1 MIAKPTILYL
11 YLNDKPRDRVQE
23 LTWDG
28 IRRYVAARGWE
39 AVAWHDARPEGLAAF
54 LEAHSPVAGCVVE
67 CSDDNATLPPRLFG
81 RIPVAYLHAAPSFFG
96 GRGARVA
103 TDNEA
108 VARLAFRE
116 LSAGR
121 PAAYAFVG
129 DYRGVFW
136 SRARGR
142 AFHALAAAVG
152 AECRLFRHV
161 ADRAARKARLAKW
174 VAALPRRTAIFAAND
189 FAAADVI
196 AAAHTAGRAIPR
208 DLTLIGVDNNP
219 ALCELST
226 PSITS
231 IQLDHERAG
240 FLAAR
245 MVGYVL
251 AAKDAKNSKKSSAF
265 FASFTAEKNTALSP
279 LLAIRRESTRGRG
292 RREPNILAAVELIR
306 REACN
311 GLTARDVIARAPGSK
326 SLFNLRFRE
335 AMGHSV
341 HDEIEHVRFEKVFTL
356 LTQTDTPIGAIAAL
370 CGYRSNIALHK
381 AFRLRTGMSMNEWR
395 RQNGDRFIFWPKV

>member
-1 MIAKPTILYL
+1 MSAKILSMNPSHRHLVAQPAILYL

-39 AVAWHDARPEGLAAF
+39 AIAWHDARPEGLAAF

-67 CSDDNATLPPRLFG
+67 CSDDNATLPPRLF
-81 RIPVAYLHAAPSFFG
+81 RRVPVVYLHAAPSFFG
-96 GRGARVA
+96 GRGARVT
-103 TDNEA
+103 TDNDA
-108 VARLAFRE
+108 IARLAFRE

-142 AFHALAAAVG
+142 AFHAISVAAG

-161 ADRAARKARLAKW
+161 ADRAVREARLAKW
-174 VAALPRRTAIFAAND
+174 IAALPHHTAIFAAND
-189 FAAADVI
+189 FAAADVV
-196 AAAHTAGRAIPR
+196 AAACAAGRAIPQ

-219 ALCELST
+219 ALCETVSPT
-226 PSITS
+226 ITS

-240 FLAAR
+240 YLAAGILGEQR
-245 MVGYVL
+245 ACGDGIAV
-251 AAKDAKNSKKSSAF
+251 AA
-265 FASFTAEKNTALSP
+265 SP
-279 LLAIRRESTRGRG
+279 LLAVRRESTGGTG
-292 RREPNILAAVELIR
+292 RRVPHVLAAVEEIR
-306 REACN
+306 RKACA

-356 LTQTDTPIGAIAAL
+356 LTQTDTAIGAIASL
-370 CGYRSNIALHK
+370 CGYRSSIALHK
-381 AFRLRTGMSMNEWR
+381 AFRIRTGLSMRAWR
-395 RQNGDRFIFWPKV
+395 AQNRR

>member
-1 MIAKPTILYL
+1 MVTKPTILYL

-54 LEAHSPVAGCVVE
+54 LEAHHPVAGCVVE

-103 TDNEA
+103 TDNDA

-142 AFHALAAAVG
+142 AFHALASAAG

-161 ADRAARKARLAKW
+161 ADRAAREARLAKW
-174 VAALPRRTAIFAAND
+174 VAALPPHTAIFAAND
-189 FAAADVI
+189 LAAVDVVV
-196 AAAHTAGRAIPR
+196 AAQAVHRAIPGE
-208 DLTLIGVDNNP
+208 LTLCGVDNL
-219 ALCELST
+219 AEICEASS
-226 PSITS
+226 PPITS
-231 IQLDHERAG
+231 IQLDFEREG
-240 FLAAR
+240 YIAAR

-251 AAKDAKNSKKSSAF
+251 AAKDAKDAKKSSAF
-265 FASFTAEKNTALSP
+265 FASFAAEKNTALSP
-279 LLAIRRESTRGRG
+279 LLAIRRESTRGGG
-292 RREPNILAAVELIR
+292 RREPNILAAVEEIR
-306 REACN
+306 RKACD
-311 GLTARDVIARAPGSK
+311 GLTPRDVIARAPGSK

-341 HDEIEHVRFEKVFTL
+341 HDEIEHVRMEKAFTL
-356 LTQTDTPIGAIAAL
+356 LSQTDTPIGAIAAL

-381 AFRLRTGMSMNEWR
+381 AFRLRTGMSMSAWR
-395 RQNGDRFIFWPKV
+395 RQYGG

>member
-1 MIAKPTILYL
+1 M
-11 YLNDKPRDRVQE
+11 QE

-39 AVAWHDARPEGLAAF
+39 SVAWHDARPEGLAAF

-81 RIPVAYLHAAPSFFG
+81 RIPVVYLHAAPSFFG

-103 TDNEA
+103 TDNDA

-142 AFHALAAAVG
+142 AFRTLAVAAG
-152 AECRLFRHV
+152 AKCRLFRHV
-161 ADRAARKARLAKW
+161 ADRAVREARLAKW
-174 VAALPRRTAIFAAND
+174 VAALPHRTAIFAAND
-189 FAAADVI
+189 LAAADVV
-196 AAAHTAGRAIPR
+196 AAARVSGRAIPQ

-219 ALCELST
+219 ALCETASPT
-226 PSITS
+226 ITS

-240 FLAAR
+240 YLAAS
-245 MVGYVL
+245 ML
-251 AAKDAKNSKKSSAF
+251 AAKMTSRALRGMMTAAGDSSLQRVADGC
-265 FASFTAEKNTALSP
+265 FAVSSP
-279 LLAIRRESTRGRG
+279 LLAVRRESTGGSG
-292 RREPNILAAVELIR
+292 RRVPHVLAAVEEIR
-306 REACN
+306 RRACA

-370 CGYRSNIALHK
+370 CGYRSSIALHK
-381 AFRLRTGMSMNEWR
+381 AFRLHTGLSMRAWR
-395 RQNGDRFIFWPKV
+395 AQNRR